1 MFLSAL
7 CRPVGADSKRKA
19 IFVAGKDRITTS
31 QMLTRIRQSGDF
43 TEAVSVHDEIEQ
55 PSFGNYLYELMEKR
69 RLTARDMIDRT
80 GIHRSYFYAVLA
92 GQKIPSKNVVLR
104 ISLTMRCTLAETNQL
119 LRLAGLSHLYPRVRE
134 DTVLIYAVEH
144 WVTPQETNE
153 MLEKAGEEPLY
164 R

>member
-1 MFLSAL
+1 MGHVEPEKDRDF
-7 CRPVGADSKRKA
+7 VSKRE
-19 IFVAGKDRITTS
+19 RITTS
-31 QMLTRIRQSGDF
+31 QMLTRIRQSGNF
-43 TEAVSVHDEIEQ
+43 TEAVSVYEENKQ
-55 PSFGNYLYELMEKR
+55 PSLGDYLYELMEKR
-69 RLTARDMIDRT
+69 RLTARDMIEKT

-92 GQKIPSKNVVLR
+92 GQKTPSKNMVLR

-119 LRLAGLSHLYPRVRE
+119 LRLAGLSYLYPRVRA

-144 WVTPQETNE
+144 KVTPQETNE

>member
-1 MFLSAL
+1 MRRVSHFLGKEEFSVA
-7 CRPVGADSKRKA
+7 KREK
-19 IFVAGKDRITTS
+19 ITTS

-43 TEAVSVHDEIEQ
+43 AEAVSVYEENEQ
-55 PSFGNYLYELMEKR
+55 PSLGNYLYELMEKR
-69 RLTARDMIDRT
+69 RLTARDMIENT

-144 WVTPQETNE
+144 RATPQETNE